1 MSDKNNSGSLI
12 RYPRLSQVHDTI
24 HRCQRLSK
32 KSNEPQCISLE
43 GRAGAG
49 KTTLVKAHADL
60 YPRRETDEGT
70 EIPVF
75 YMLTPSPVTVKGM
88 AETMLE
94 RLGDPAAHR
103 GSQPS
108 LNSRLSKLIIDCKV
122 ELVILDD
129 FHHLIDTKTNR
140 ILRTVSD
147 WLKVLI
153 KETQVPFLVV
163 GIEGQ
168 VQQILKE
175 NEQLSR
181 LFAEQVTLSPFEW
194 NVADPKGTSI
204 KEFTN
209 FILFAEKMIGTA
221 LPTEIP
227 REELLHRMHYAT
239 DGVVANIMNL
249 MRYAEEILQEEK
261 RTQMTMTDLSK
272 AFERRLSKH
281 LTNKVDPFK
290 YEGETFTPPPSEGD
304 AGEQ

>member
-1 MSDKNNSGSLI
+1 MKNREVLKMSDKNDSDGLI
-12 RYPRLSQVHDTI
+12 RYPRFSQTHDTI
-24 HRCQRLSK
+24 RRCQRLSK
-32 KSNEPQCISLE
+32 KCNEPQCMSLE
-43 GRAGAG
+43 GRPGAG
-49 KTTLVKAHADL
+49 KTTLIKAYADL
-60 YPRRETDEGT
+60 YPRRETEEGT

-94 RLGDPAAHR
+94 RMGDPAAHR
-103 GSQPS
+103 GNQPS

-168 VQQILKE
+168 VEKILKE

-181 LFAEQVTLSPFEW
+181 HFAEQITLSPFEW
-194 NVADPKGTSI
+194 DVADPKQSSI

-209 FILFAEKMIGTA
+209 FILFAEI
-221 LPTEIP
+221 
-227 REELLHRMHYAT
+227 
-239 DGVVANIMNL
+239 
-249 MRYAEEILQEEK
+249 
-261 RTQMTMTDLSK
+261 
-272 AFERRLSKH
+272 
-281 LTNKVDPFK
+281 
-290 YEGETFTPPPSEGD
+290 
-304 AGEQ
+304 

>member
-1 MSDKNNSGSLI
+1 MSDENLGGLI
-12 RYPRLSQVHDTI
+12 RYPRFVQLHDTI
-24 HRCQRLSK
+24 RRCQRLSK

-43 GRAGAG
+43 GRPGAG
-49 KTTLVKAHADL
+49 KTTLVKAYASAF
-60 YPRRETDEGT
+60 PRVETEEGT
-70 EIPVF
+70 DIPVF

-108 LNSRLSKLIIDCKV
+108 LNSRLSKLIVDCKV

-163 GIEGQ
+163 GIEDQ

-181 LFAEQVTLSPFEW
+181 LFAERETLAPFKWDVT
-194 NVADPKGTSI
+194 DRTSVE
-204 KEFTN
+204 EFTT
-209 FILFAEKMIGTA
+209 FVLFAEEMIGA
-221 LPTEIP
+221 ILPTELS
-227 REELLHRMHYAT
+227 RSELIYRIYYAT
-239 DGVVANIMNL
+239 EGVVANVINL
-249 MRYAEEILQEEK
+249 LRYAQDIVQERGDGQMRMIDLSLAFEK
-261 RTQMTMTDLSK
+261 RI
-272 AFERRLSKH
+272 SKH
-281 LTNKVDPFK
+281 LVSISNPFK
-290 YEGETFTPPPSEGD
+290 QNPPFDGKAKEK
-304 AGEQ
+304 E

>member
-1 MSDKNNSGSLI
+1 MAEENSNGSLI
-12 RYPRLSQVHDTI
+12 RYPRFSQLHDTI
-24 HRCQRLSK
+24 RRCQRLSK

-43 GRAGAG
+43 GRPGAG
-49 KTTLVKAHADL
+49 KTTLVKAYADMF
-60 YPRRETDEGT
+60 PRRETEEGT
-70 EIPVF
+70 EIPIF

-108 LNSRLSKLIIDCKV
+108 LNSRLSGLIVACKV

-168 VQQILKE
+168 VRQILRE

-181 LFAEQVTLSPFEW
+181 HFAEQEELLPFKW
-194 NVADPKGTSI
+194 NAADEASI
-204 KEFTN
+204 KEFAK
-209 FILFAEKMIGTA
+209 FIMFAEKIIGIT
-221 LPTEIP
+221 LPTELP
-227 REELLHRMHYAT
+227 RTELLYRMHYAT
-239 DGVVANIMNL
+239 EGVIANIMNL
-249 MRYAEEILQEEK
+249 MRYTQEIVEEK
-261 RTQMTMTDLSK
+261 GRSQITMADLSN
-272 AFERRLSKH
+272 AFEKRMAKH
-281 LTNKVDPFK
+281 LINKADPFK
-290 YEGETFTPPPSEGD
+290 CEDETFIPPPE
-304 AGEQ
+304 EENE

>member
-1 MSDKNNSGSLI
+1 MSNENNSGSLI
-12 RYPRLSQVHDTI
+12 LYPRLSQVHDTI
-24 HRCQRLSK
+24 RRCQRLSK

-43 GRAGAG
+43 GRPGAG

-108 LNSRLSKLIIDCKV
+108 LNSRLSKLIVDCKV

-147 WLKVLI
+147 WLKVLL

-168 VQQILKE
+168 VGEILKE

-181 LFAEQVTLSPFEW
+181 LFAEQVTLTPFEW
-194 NVADPKGTSI
+194 NVADPEQTSI

-209 FILFAEKMIGTA
+209 FILFAEKMIGIT
-221 LPTEIP
+221 LPTELP
-227 REELLHRMHYAT
+227 RAELLFRMHYAT

-249 MRYAEEILQEEK
+249 MRYAQEIIQEEGHS
-261 RTQMTMTDLSK
+261 QMTMSVLSK

-281 LTNKVDPFK
+281 LLNKVDPFK
-290 YEGETFTPPPSEGD
+290 HDGETFTPPPSEG
-304 AGEQ
+304 GTEEK

>member
-1 MSDKNNSGSLI
+1 MPDENNSGSLI
-12 RYPRLSQVHDTI
+12 LYPRLSQVHDTI
-24 HRCQRLSK
+24 RRCQRLSK

-49 KTTLVKAHADL
+49 KTSLIKAYADM

-94 RLGDPAAHR
+94 CLGDPAAHR

-122 ELVILDD
+122 GLVALDD

-181 LFAEQVTLSPFEW
+181 LFAEQVTLSPFKW
-194 NVADPKGTSI
+194 DVAEPKQTSI
-204 KEFTN
+204 IEFTN

-221 LPTEIP
+221 LPTELP
-227 REELLHRMHYAT
+227 RAELLYRMHYAT
-239 DGVVANIMNL
+239 EGVVANIMNL
-249 MRYAEEILQEEK
+249 MRYAEEIIQEEK
-261 RTQMTMTDLSK
+261 HSQMTVADLSE

-281 LTNKVDPFK
+281 LNNKINPFTCEDERK
-290 YEGETFTPPPSEGD
+290 
-304 AGEQ
+304 

>member
-1 MSDKNNSGSLI
+1 MSDEHNNEGLI
-12 RYPRLSQVHDTI
+12 RYPRFSQIHDTI
-24 HRCQRLSK
+24 HRCMRLSK
-32 KSNEPQCISLE
+32 RCNEPQCMSLE
-43 GRAGAG
+43 GRPGAG

-60 YPRRETDEGT
+60 YPRRETEEGT

-94 RLGDPAAHR
+94 RMGDPAAHQ

-108 LNSRLSKLIIDCKV
+108 LNSRLSKLIVDCKV

-129 FHHLIDTKTNR
+129 FHHLIDKKTNR

-168 VQQILKE
+168 VEQILKE

-181 LFAEQVTLSPFEW
+181 HFAEQVTLSPFEW
-194 NVADPKGTSI
+194 DVTDPEQTSI
-204 KEFTN
+204 KEFAN
-209 FILFAEKMIGTA
+209 FILFAEKMIGTS
-221 LPTEIP
+221 LPTEIS
-227 REELLHRMHYAT
+227 REELLYRMHYAT
-239 DGVVANIMNL
+239 EGLVANIMNL
-249 MRYAEEILQEEK
+249 MRYTQEILQEEGRSK
-261 RTQMTMTDLSK
+261 MTMGDLSN

-281 LTNKVDPFK
+281 LAKKVNPFK
-290 YEGETFTPPPSEGD
+290 YNGETFTPPSSGED
-304 AGEQ
+304 A

>member
-1 MSDKNNSGSLI
+1 MSDENNSGSLI
-12 RYPRLSQVHDTI
+12 RYPRLSRVHDTI

-108 LNSRLSKLIIDCKV
+108 LNSRLCKLIVDCKV

-194 NVADPKGTSI
+194 NVADPEQTSI
-204 KEFTN
+204 MEFTN
-209 FILFAEKMIGTA
+209 FILFAEKMIGTT
-221 LPTEIP
+221 LPTELP
-227 REELLHRMHYAT
+227 RAELLYRMHYAT

-249 MRYAEEILQEEK
+249 MRYAEEVLQEEK
-261 RTQMTMTDLSK
+261 RSQMKMTDLSK

-281 LTNKVDPFK
+281 LPKKVDPFK
-290 YEGETFTPPPSEGD
+290 CEDETFTPPPPQED
-304 AGEQ
+304 TEEK